1 MKLPNTSSPI
11 RQSLPVC
18 YKTGPYSLQRSVE
31 MVERQLGVERVRH
44 HRQHVGHRQ
53 HRAYRRLQNLPRAS
67 RLHHRPHLAETVFQY
82 LNVAHVVLVLNGQC
96 DGFCIATRAFILNA
110 SWSPVEII
118 KEKT

>member
-1 MKLPNTSSPI
+1 MLLLEGLVLAQVASETTEGHENA
-11 RQSLPVC
+11 Q
-18 YKTGPYSLQRSVE
+18 GF
-31 MVERQLGVERVRH
+31 RV
-44 HRQHVGHRQ
+44 
-53 HRAYRRLQNLPRAS
+53 N
-67 RLHHRPHLAETVFQY
+67 LAETVFQY